1 MTEKIVG
8 RKYKVKHSKS
18 NYYNTGDIV
27 TLVYDWDGSM
37 APFFIGNS
45 GKKIQLLLS
54 YTGCYINMEFLE
66 LLPETISEKVARLET
81 ELAQAKFESESKPW
95 LKYKEGDEILIRATV
110 KRVECPEYNGYYP
123 VNVHISG
130 MCNECNDDNIWPR
143 IDDIVYNPTSH

>member
-27 TLVYDWDGSM
+27 TLVYDDGSI

-45 GKKIQLLLS
+45 GEKIVI
-54 YTGCYINMEFLE
+54 YMEFLE
-66 LLPETISEKVARLET
+66 LLPETVSEKVARLET

-130 MCNECNDDNIWPR
+130 TCDDDNIWPR
-143 IDDIVYNPTSH
+143 IDEIVYNPTSH

>member
-18 NYYNTGDIV
+18 NYYNTGDVV
-27 TLVYDWDGSM
+27 TLVYDDGSIT
-37 APFFIGNS
+37 PFFIGNS
-45 GKKIQLLLS
+45 GEKIQLLLS

-66 LLPETISEKVARLET
+66 LLPETVSEKVARLET

-130 MCNECNDDNIWPR
+130 MCNDDNIWPR
-143 IDDIVYNPTSH
+143 ITDIVFKRTSH

>member
-27 TLVYDWDGSM
+27 TLVYDDGSIT
-37 APFFIGNS
+37 PFFIGNS
-45 GKKIQLLLS
+45 GEKIVI
-54 YTGCYINMEFLE
+54 YMEFLE
-66 LLPETISEKVARLET
+66 LLPETVSEKVARLET

>member
-18 NYYNTGDIV
+18 NYYNTGDVV
-27 TLVYDWDGSM
+27 TLVYDDGSIT
-37 APFFIGNS
+37 PFFIGNS
-45 GKKIQLLLS
+45 GEKIQLLLS

-66 LLPETISEKVARLET
+66 LLPETVSEKVARLET
-81 ELAQAKFESESKPW
+81 ELAQAKFELESKPW

-130 MCNECNDDNIWPR
+130 TCDDDNIWPR
-143 IDDIVYNPTSH
+143 IDEIVYNPTSH

>member
-18 NYYNTGDIV
+18 NYYNTGDVV
-27 TLVYDWDGSM
+27 TLVYDDGSIT
-37 APFFIGNS
+37 PFFIGNS
-45 GKKIQLLLS
+45 GEKIQLLLS

-130 MCNECNDDNIWPR
+130 MCNDDNIWPR
-143 IDDIVYNPTSH
+143 ITDIVFKRTSH

>member
-27 TLVYDWDGSM
+27 TLVYDDGSI

-45 GKKIQLLLS
+45 GEKIVI
-54 YTGCYINMEFLE
+54 YMEFLE
-66 LLPETISEKVARLET
+66 LLPETVSEKVARLET

-130 MCNECNDDNIWPR
+130 MCNECIDDNIWPR